1 MVHSR
6 ILNICLICLSVAACY
21 PQQQTAAVNKTTE
34 ITTVPEIT
42 AKQIPT
48 PIISS
53 PAINL
58 SIDSMPVERQN
69 NDDNFL
75 SADKNA
81 SEKNTTLFKTL
92 SKNQIEPRINLS
104 GNLITDKDKFA
115 NKEYLD
121 SVEGMQINIEGSF
134 N

>member
-1 MVHSR
+1 M
-6 ILNICLICLSVAACY
+6 
-21 PQQQTAAVNKTTE
+21 
-34 ITTVPEIT
+34 
-42 AKQIPT
+42 
-48 PIISS
+48 
-53 PAINL
+53 NL
-58 SIDSMPVERQN
+58 SIDNMPVQHQV

-75 SADKNA
+75 
-81 SEKNTTLFKTL
+81 NTDNESTENNNILFKKL

-104 GNLITDKDKFA
+104 GNLITDKDKVA

>member
-1 MVHSR
+1 M
-6 ILNICLICLSVAACY
+6 
-21 PQQQTAAVNKTTE
+21 
-34 ITTVPEIT
+34 
-42 AKQIPT
+42 
-48 PIISS
+48 
-53 PAINL
+53 NL
-58 SIDSMPVERQN
+58 SIDNMPVQHQV

-75 SADKNA
+75 
-81 SEKNTTLFKTL
+81 NTDNESTENNNILFQKL

-104 GNLITDKDKFA
+104 GNLITDKDKVA

>member
-1 MVHSR
+1 M
-6 ILNICLICLSVAACY
+6 
-21 PQQQTAAVNKTTE
+21 
-34 ITTVPEIT
+34 
-42 AKQIPT
+42 
-48 PIISS
+48 
-53 PAINL
+53 NL
-58 SIDSMPVERQN
+58 SIDNMHVQHQV

-75 SADKNA
+75 NTDKESTEN
-81 SEKNTTLFKTL
+81 NNILFKKL

-104 GNLITDKDKFA
+104 GNLITDKDKVA